1 MRGEN
6 VFEPLVP
13 ATRRS
18 AAPSFSGFT
27 KQQFWGERGEPGSGE
42 GWADGNDGRE
52 DGGGGRVFPFS
63 LSSSL
68 SCVCGLLKLLPTP
81 SESSFCGTRRSPAGG
96 NFCEKLSIYLF
107 ADSKGGKIKES
118 IKIKILNFPGGP
130 QAGLDSS
137 CDTGG
142 SPVLLQVGCS
152 ILAYETN
159 EAERK

>member
-13 ATRRS
+13 AAGRS

-27 KQQFWGERGEPGSGE
+27 KQQFWGKRGESSSGE

-52 DGGGGRVFPFS
+52 DGGGGRLFPLS

-68 SCVCGLLKLLPTP
+68 SCVCGLVKLLPTP
-81 SESSFCGTRRSPAGG
+81 SESSFCGTRRSLAGG
-96 NFCEKLSIYLF
+96 NFGEKSSIYQF
-107 ADSKGGKIKES
+107 ADSKDKFFQES
-118 IKIKILNFPGGP
+118 INIKTLNFPGGP

-142 SPVLLQVGCS
+142 SPLLLQVGCS
-152 ILAYETN
+152 MLTYEMI